1 MTAGDER
8 SALIERRY
16 SSGGNQ
22 MSKLGAVVEAVEKHG
37 RFVLEQV
44 KRARSDER
52 FAHAVIERWNKIK
65 AETPIAKAPTGLPL
79 PRLALPEIDE
89 PGEIARYLFGEGLTG
104 EFPYLNGA
112 YREMYLERLREI
124 ETGSYG
130 NKKSSNGDGK
140 GAIGAR
146 GSRAKTPEPPTRPP
160 LQEEPTRLFS
170 GLMLAEDTNKRFH
183 FLSAHQRSKR
193 LSTAFDGPT
202 LYGIDSDAAGVFG
215 KIGEGGVA
223 VDTVEDMV
231 RLYDG
236 FEIGA
241 SNFSASMTI
250 SGPAP
255 IIMAMYIGAAKRR
268 FGPTVVPNLR
278 GTSQSDIFKEVQAQ
292 NEAIFPMEAS
302 LRFRLAMIEWT
313 AAHMPRWYPVSISGY
328 HIGEAGSTPVQQA
341 AYTLSNGFAYAEML
355 TARGVPVDQFA
366 PRLSFFLDCGLD
378 VEYIALARVSRKIW
392 AIGMRD
398 VFGANA
404 RGQMFKLHT
413 QTSGR
418 SLIAA
423 EFKNNLTRTAA
434 ELMLA
439 YMNGTNS
446 CHSNSADEP
455 FTTPSE
461 EWIRLAAH
469 GQAILLEES
478 GIFKHTMNILSGSPG
493 MKAVERAVEKAILD
507 EFRQIESLGGVL
519 AAVENRYQRS
529 QIQNA
534 AHRYEQQIYD
544 GTRPIVGLNRYRNG
558 ADEMPEIELVRT
570 PRAKQ
575 KLQVERL
582 KKFKKKNA
590 EKSKGALDKLGA
602 VVDRGEN
609 CFPALLEA
617 VEVCSL
623 GQITAR
629 LQEIVGR
636 FRPMV

>member
-1 MTAGDER
+1 
-8 SALIERRY
+8 
-16 SSGGNQ
+16 
-22 MSKLGAVVEAVEKHG
+22 MSKLGAVIESVEKHG
-37 RFVLEQV
+37 DFVLEQV
-44 KRARSDER
+44 KRARSDKK
-52 FAHAVIERWNKIK
+52 FAREMTERWEKIK
-65 AETPIAKAPTGLPL
+65 AGIPIAKAPTGLPL

-89 PGEIARYLFGEGLTG
+89 AGEIARYLFGDGLPG

-112 YREMYLERLREI
+112 YREMYLEPLQEL
-124 ETGSYG
+124 EMGSYG
-130 NKKSSNGDGK
+130 NTKSPDGSNGHAKKNGGVAAGVSPAKGGK
-140 GAIGAR
+140 R
-146 GSRAKTPEPPTRPP
+146 PTRPP

-202 LYGIDSDAAGVFG
+202 LYGIDSDADGVMG

-236 FEIGA
+236 FEVGA

-255 IIMAMYIGAAKRR
+255 IIMAMYIAAAKRR
-268 FGPTVVPNLR
+268 FGKAVVPNLR
-278 GTSQSDIFKEVQAQ
+278 GTIQADIFKEVQAQ
-292 NEAIFPMEAS
+292 NETIFPTEAS
-302 LRFRLAMIEWT
+302 LRFLCDMIEWT
-313 AAHMPRWYPVSISGY
+313 TDNMPRWYPVSISGY

-355 TARGVPVDQFA
+355 AARGVPVDQFG

-378 VEYIALARVSRKIW
+378 VEYIALSRVSRKIW

-398 VFGANA
+398 VFGASP

-478 GIFKHTMNILSGSPG
+478 GIFKHTMNMLSGSPG

-507 EFRQIESLGGVL
+507 EFREIESLGGVMG
-519 AAVENRYQRS
+519 AVENRYQRS
-529 QIQNA
+529 QIQTA

-544 GTRPIVGLNRYRNG
+544 GTRPVVGLTRYRDPNEEPP
-558 ADEMPEIELVRT
+558 DIELART
-570 PRAKQ
+570 PRKRQ
-575 KLQVERL
+575 ELQVNRL
-582 KKFKKKNA
+582 KKFKKQNAGKA
-590 EKSKGALDKLGA
+590 EKALDKLA
-602 VVDRGEN
+602 EVVESGGN
-609 CFPALLEA
+609 TFPALLEA

-623 GQITAR
+623 GQITGR
-629 LQEIVGR
+629 LQEIVGH

>member
-1 MTAGDER
+1 
-8 SALIERRY
+8 
-16 SSGGNQ
+16 
-22 MSKLGAVVEAVEKHG
+22 MSKLGQVVESVEKYNQ
-37 RFVLEQV
+37 FVLDQV
-44 KRARSDER
+44 KRARTDEIFGR
-52 FAHAVIERWNKIK
+52 DLLGRWNDIK
-65 AETPIAKAPTGLPL
+65 AKVPTSRAPTGLEL

-89 PGEIARYLFGEGLTG
+89 PGEIARYLFGEGLPG
-104 EFPYLNGA
+104 EFPFLNGA
-112 YREMYLERLREI
+112 YREMYLEPIRDLE
-124 ETGSYG
+124 EGSFG
-130 NKKSSNGDGK
+130 KNGGEKSEPGGHKIDKSASRTDSS
-140 GAIGAR
+140 R
-146 GSRAKTPEPPTRPP
+146 GEKIPQA
-160 LQEEPTRLFS
+160 EEPTRLFS
-170 GLMLAEDTNKRFH
+170 GFMLAEDTNERFH
-183 FLSAHQRSKR
+183 YLTAHQRTHR

-202 LYGIDSDAAGVFG
+202 LYGIDSDADGVFG

-223 VDTVEDMV
+223 IDTVEDMV

-236 FEIGA
+236 FDLGA
-241 SNFSASMTI
+241 PTFSASMTI

-255 IIMAMYIGAAKRR
+255 IIMAMYIAAAKRR
-268 FGPTVVPNLR
+268 FGKSVVPKLR
-278 GTSQSDIFKEVQAQ
+278 GTVQADIFKEVQAQ
-292 NEAIFPMEAS
+292 NETIFPTEAS
-302 LRFRLAMIEWT
+302 LRFLTDMVEFTTRE
-313 AAHMPRWYPVSISGY
+313 MPRWYPISISGY

-341 AYTLSNGFAYAEML
+341 AYTLSNGFAYAEMFA
-355 TARGVPVDQFA
+355 ARGIPIDQFG

-378 VEYIALARVSRKIW
+378 VEYIALARVSRRIW

-398 VFGANA
+398 AFSAGP

-439 YMNGTNS
+439 YMNATNS
-446 CHSNSADEP
+446 SHSNSADEP

-469 GQAILLEES
+469 SQAILLEES
-478 GIFKHTMNILSGSPG
+478 GIFKHTMNMLSGSPG
-493 MKAVERAVEKAILD
+493 MKAVERAVEAAILE
-507 EFRQIESLGGVL
+507 EFREIERMGGVL

-544 GTRPIVGLNRYRNG
+544 GTRPIIALNKYRNG
-558 ADEMPEIELVRT
+558 EDDAPEVKLVRT
-570 PRAKQ
+570 PRSKQ
-575 KLQVERL
+575 QLQVDRL
-582 KKFKKKNA
+582 TKFKKKNA
-590 EKSKGALDKLGA
+590 EKAKRALGKLA
-602 VVDRGEN
+602 DVVERGEN

-623 GQITAR
+623 GQITER
-629 LQEIVGR
+629 LQEVVGR

>member
-1 MTAGDER
+1 
-8 SALIERRY
+8 
-16 SSGGNQ
+16 
-22 MSKLGAVVEAVEKHG
+22 MSKLGQVVEAVEKYNK
-37 RFVLEQV
+37 FVLDQV
-44 KRARSDER
+44 KRARSDEQFGR
-52 FAHAVIERWNKIK
+52 ELVNRWNETK
-65 AETPIAKAPTGLPL
+65 AKTPVTHTPTGLPL

-89 PGEIARYLFGEGLTG
+89 PGEIARYLFGEGLPG
-104 EFPYLNGA
+104 EFPFLNGA
-112 YREMYLERLREI
+112 YREMYLEPVREI

-130 NKKSSNGDGK
+130 KKTSTDGVKGKTKGDG
-140 GAIGAR
+140 A
-146 GSRAKTPEPPTRPP
+146 RPP
-160 LQEEPTRLFS
+160 EEPTRLFS
-170 GLMLAEDTNKRFH
+170 GLMLAEDTNERFH
-183 FLSAHQRSKR
+183 YLTQHQRTHR

-202 LYGIDSDAAGVFG
+202 LYGIDSDADGVFG

-223 VDTVEDMV
+223 IDTVEDMV

-236 FEIGA
+236 FDLG
-241 SNFSASMTI
+241 SPNFSASMTI

-255 IIMAMYIGAAKRR
+255 IIMALYIAAAKRR
-268 FGPTVVPNLR
+268 FGPKVVPKLR
-278 GTSQSDIFKEVQAQ
+278 GTIQADIFKEVQAQ
-292 NEAIFPMEAS
+292 NETIFPIEAS
-302 LRFRLAMIEWT
+302 LRFLTDMVEFTTREMA
-313 AAHMPRWYPVSISGY
+313 RWYPISISGY

-341 AYTLSNGFAYAEML
+341 AYTLSNGFAYAEMFS
-355 TARGVPVDQFA
+355 ARGIPVDQFG

-378 VEYIALARVSRKIW
+378 AEYIALARVSRRIW

-398 VFGANA
+398 AFGAGP
-404 RGQMFKLHT
+404 RGQLFKLHT

-423 EFKNNLTRTAA
+423 EFKNNLTRTAT

-439 YMNGTNS
+439 YMNATNS

-478 GIFKHTMNILSGSPG
+478 GIFKHTMNMLSGSPG
-493 MKAVERAVEKAILD
+493 MKAVERAVEAAILD
-507 EFRQIESLGGVL
+507 EFREIERLGGVL
-519 AAVENRYQRS
+519 AAVEDRFQRS

-544 GTRPIVGLNRYRNG
+544 GTRPIIGLNKYRNG
-558 ADEMPEIELVRT
+558 EDDAPEIKLART

-575 KLQVERL
+575 QLQVDRL
-582 KKFKKKNA
+582 RKFKKKNA
-590 EKSKGALDKLGA
+590 EKAKRALDKL
-602 VVDRGEN
+602 VDIVERGEN

-617 VEVCSL
+617 VEVSSL
-623 GQITAR
+623 GQITGR
-629 LQEIVGR
+629 MQEVVGR